1 MAIAEYLLQMPADR
15 IGYTTMGLGQLEI
28 LHDVVACS
36 NHTAPRCF
44 LLVGAVA
51 VVRSSGDRWSDTPI
65 AIESWAGNRPQ
76 AWIPKELKM
85 ATVSYPHIEL
95 SADGVPYLEGMR
107 TKVVEIALDSLA
119 HHWDAEEIQR
129 QHPHLT
135 MGQIHAALAYYHDH
149 REALDAAIAQQ
160 LAEADRVAGQQP
172 PSLLREILKRGGR
185 A

>member
-1 MAIAEYLLQMPADR
+1 
-15 IGYTTMGLGQLEI
+15 
-28 LHDVVACS
+28 
-36 NHTAPRCF
+36 
-44 LLVGAVA
+44 
-51 VVRSSGDRWSDTPI
+51 
-65 AIESWAGNRPQ
+65 
-76 AWIPKELKM
+76 M

-149 REALDAAIAQQ
+149 REALDAVIAQQ